1 MKTDRQQL
9 FETASIPK
17 AYFTLTIP
25 SVLGKVIMLLY
36 NMADTWFIAA
46 TGDTNLVAGVALCGP
61 AFTLML
67 AIGDMFGMGG
77 SSVISR
83 LFGKGEIDRARR
95 VSVFCFYGA
104 MLGGFLTSIVLL
116 TFQTPI
122 LTLLGA
128 DSGTMAYA
136 KQYYFWMALGAPLM
150 ITPIV
155 PLNLLR
161 SEGMAKASMLGSS
174 LGSVANMILD
184 PIFIFSFGMGAAGAA
199 IATVLSNGISLL
211 VYLYFIKRKAQILS
225 VSPKFL
231 AGKKGEIMPVFSIGI
246 PASANQL
253 MNTFGQIVSNRFLLL
268 YGSTVLAAAGISSKI
283 SRIPSM
289 MIVGFAFSAGPLVG
303 YNYGQG
309 NTERVK
315 KVIRFFYSFQVLVS
329 SAVALVLMILAPQLV
344 RGFME
349 DATIVSV
356 GTEYLRWHLVN
367 IPFMAVF
374 MVSSCLMQATGN
386 AKGATILSLGR
397 QGVVFICVIILANAL
412 FGYNGVIAAQA
423 VTDLIS
429 AGIAAFLV
437 RKQIWKKLDTQKA
450 L

>member
-1 MKTDRQQL
+1 MKTDRQQF
-9 FETASIPK
+9 FESASIPK

-67 AIGDMFGMGG
+67 AIGDIFGMGG

-104 MLGGFLTSIVLL
+104 MLGGILTSILLL

-128 DSGTMAYA
+128 DSGTMPFAR
-136 KQYYFWMALGAPLM
+136 QYFFWMALGAPLM
-150 ITPIV
+150 ITQSV

-161 SEGMAKASMLGSS
+161 SEGMSKASMLGSS
-174 LGSVANMILD
+174 VGSVANMILD
-184 PIFIFSFGMGAAGAA
+184 PIFIFGFHMGAAGAA
-199 IATVLSNGISLL
+199 IATVLSNGIALL
-211 VYLYFIKRKAQILS
+211 VYVYFIRNKAQILS
-225 VSPKFL
+225 VSPKL
-231 AGKKGEIMPVFSIGI
+231 LTGKKDEFLPVFSIGL

-253 MNTFGQIVSNRFLLL
+253 MNTFGQIISNRFLLL

-283 SRIPSM
+283 SMIPTM

-309 NTERVK
+309 NGERVK
-315 KVIRFFYSFQVLVS
+315 KIIRFFYSFQILAS
-329 SAVALVLMILAPQLV
+329 SAVALVLMIMAPQLV
-344 RGFME
+344 RSFME
-349 DATIVSV
+349 DASIVSI
-356 GTEYLRWHLVN
+356 GTEYLRWHLIN
-367 IPFMAVF
+367 MPFSAVF
-374 MVSSCLMQATGN
+374 MVSSCLMQSTGN
-386 AKGATILSLGR
+386 AQGATILSLGR
-397 QGVVFICVIILANAL
+397 QGVVFISVIVVANAL
-412 FGYNGVIAAQA
+412 FGYYGVIAAQA

-429 AGIAAFLV
+429 AGIAAVLV
-437 RKQIWKKLDTQKA
+437 RKQIWKKLDVKKS

>member
-9 FETASIPK
+9 FESASIPK

-67 AIGDMFGMGG
+67 VIGDMFGMGG

-104 MLGGFLTSIVLL
+104 MLGGFLTSILLL
-116 TFQTPI
+116 TFQNPI

-128 DSGTMAYA
+128 DSATMPFV
-136 KQYYFWMALGAPLM
+136 KQYFHWMALGAPLM

-161 SEGMAKASMLGSS
+161 SEGMSKASMLGSS
-174 LGSVANMILD
+174 IGSVANIILD
-184 PIFIFSFGMGAAGAA
+184 PIFIFAFGMGAAGAA

-211 VYLYFIKRKAQILS
+211 VYLYFINKKAHILS
-225 VSPKFL
+225 VAPKFL
-231 AGKKGEIMPVFSIGI
+231 ARKKEEFLPVFSIGI
-246 PASANQL
+246 PASVNSL

-268 YGSTVLAAAGISSKI
+268 YGNAVLAAAGISSKI
-283 SRIPSM
+283 SMIPTM

-309 NTERVK
+309 NTDRVK
-315 KVIRFFYSFQVLVS
+315 KVIRFFYSFQILLS
-329 SAVALVLMILAPQLV
+329 TSVALVLTILAPQLI
-344 RGFME
+344 RGFMD
-349 DATIVSV
+349 DAAVVSI

-367 IPFMAVF
+367 MPFSAIF
-374 MVSSCLMQATGN
+374 MVSSCLMQSTGN
-386 AKGATILSLGR
+386 AKGATALSLGR
-397 QGVVFICVIILANAL
+397 QGVVFISVIILANAL
-412 FGYNGVIAAQA
+412 FGYYGVIAAQA

-429 AGIAAFLV
+429 AGIAVFLV
-437 RKQIWKKLDTQKA
+437 RKLVWKKLDVKTT